1 MQKASL
7 KFSGL
12 KTGITVF
19 VGIIVFFFFFIL
31 IGNEGNY
38 FDEMYKINTIVTNVD
53 GLSEGAMVTLGG
65 MKVGRVEKIK
75 FNFQEDKSAIEISM
89 AIKKEYQLRIT
100 TQSMATIKT
109 VGMLGDKFVDIS
121 IGLPGQPFL
130 KDGAFISVEQKLSLA
145 SISDKLVP
153 VLDDLGIVM
162 SNLKTTTNNLKNN
175 KSIMGTLLTNERLA
189 SKLEQTICNLKT
201 FSTKINSRNSTI
213 GRLAIDTEIYENIR
227 KTSNDLSNLTASVKN
242 GKGTLGKLVTED
254 SLYYSINSITEKLD
268 RLLNQAYSDTTVAG
282 ALLNDKQL
290 LNKVNI
296 VVAKLDTLITDFKVH
311 PERYI
316 DLSIF

>member
-1 MQKASL
+1 M
-7 KFSGL
+7 
-12 KTGITVF
+12 GIS
-19 VGIIVFFFFFIL
+19 VFFAFFIV

-38 FDEMYKINTIVTNVD
+38 FDEMYNISTIVTNVD

>member
-1 MQKASL
+1 M
-7 KFSGL
+7 
-12 KTGITVF
+12 GIF
-19 VGIIVFFFFFIL
+19 VFFAFFIV
-31 IGNEGNY
+31 IGNERNY
-38 FDEMYKINTIVTNVD
+38 FDEMYNINTIVTNVD

-89 AIKKEYQLRIT
+89 AIKKEYQHRIT

-130 KDGAFISVEQKLSLA
+130 EDGAFISAGQKLSLA

-162 SNLKTTTNNLKNN
+162 SNLKTTSINLTNNISVIGK
-175 KSIMGTLLTNERLA
+175 LLTDEKLA
-189 SKLEQTICNLKT
+189 VKLEQTISNLKN
-201 FSTKINSRNSTI
+201 FSVNINSKKSTI
-213 GRLAIDTEIYENIR
+213 GKLARDTEIYNNI
-227 KTSNDLSNLTASVKN
+227 KKASIDLSELTASVKN

-254 SLYYSINSITEKLD
+254 SLYYSINSITGKLD
-268 RLLNQAYSDTTVAG
+268 KLLNQANSDTTVAG
-282 ALLNDKQL
+282 ALLNDKNL

-296 VVAKLDTLITDFKVH
+296 VVDKLDTLVTDFKDH